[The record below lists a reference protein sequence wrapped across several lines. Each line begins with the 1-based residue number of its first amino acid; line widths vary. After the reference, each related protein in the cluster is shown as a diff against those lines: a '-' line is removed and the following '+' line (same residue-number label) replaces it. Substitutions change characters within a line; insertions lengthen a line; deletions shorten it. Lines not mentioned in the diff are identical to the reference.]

1 MADDSRVTL
10 ASVAAEA
17 GVSLTTISKVLNGHP
32 DVAPATRA
40 RVEELLRQRG
50 YRRRGSGRRS
60 R

>member
-1 MADDSRVTL
+1 MADDARVTL

-40 RVEELLRQRG
+40 RVE
-50 YRRRGSGRRS
+50 
-60 R
+60 